1 MLGRLSPLKVAGG
14 VLVYGVG
21 VGIAYELRRPR
32 PPFPTACERC
42 HIFNALAPEY
52 DAQIELDEQSSGILE
67 LRKEMVARA
76 RGRVLEVGAGTGRNL
91 AFYTNSVSELV
102 VSDYSEPMLQVAASK
117 VAKLREL
124 PGAQLPQ
131 VTLAVADAG
140 KIPLPDNLFDT
151 VVDTFGLCS
160 FEKPDEAL
168 REMSRCCKP
177 GGTILLLEHGVSNWS
192 FLSWWQAHRLNHHV
206 SRWGCYWNRDIL
218 GIVRKSGLKITH
230 VTKRH
235 WGTTYVIHCKR
246 L

>member
-52 DAQIELDEQSSGILE
+52 DAQIELDEHSSGILE

-117 VAKLREL
+117 VAKLRES
-124 PGAQLPQ
+124 PGAQLPQVRRRSARRSGPPCERRRRCRWQ

-177 GGTILLLEHGVSNWS
+177 GGL
-192 FLSWWQAHRLNHHV
+192 RLWPV
-206 SRWGCYWNRDIL
+206 
-218 GIVRKSGLKITH
+218 
-230 VTKRH
+230 
-235 WGTTYVIHCKR
+235 
-246 L
+246 